1 MKELLQSFLMPNGHQ
16 EETYNSSANDNLIS
30 SDCCQEVDRF
40 FLFKNIEELARLH
53 TICFNSSSIWRES
66 WVDFPTKG
74 REDSLGY
81 LLRLAAFD
89 TRFFVRI
96 DEDGT
101 ILGRPGKIV
110 GCGVMESLSKERL
123 EYFELD
129 KLGGRIGDCYNNVMF
144 AHPDSH
150 GRGVASNLID
160 LRLKS
165 AFTFRCSP
173 KPRYFVRTRSDH
185 DKLIEMY
192 KKRGFR
198 VSGSQVIE
206 EAGQRSERF
215 ILSRPMPYQESEPLH
230 SNGSSQTLRWH
241 DSMSTF

>member
-1 MKELLQSFLMPNGHQ
+1 MKELFQSFLMPNGPQ
-16 EETYNSSANDNLIS
+16 EETFTRNSNDNLLNI
-30 SDCCQEVDRF
+30 DCSQEVDRY

-53 TICFNSSSIWRES
+53 THCFNSSRIWRES
-66 WVDFPTKG
+66 WVDFPTRG

-96 DEDGT
+96 DSDGA
-101 ILGRPGKIV
+101 ILGRTGRIV
-110 GCGVMESLSKERL
+110 GCGIMERLSKERL
-123 EYFELD
+123 LYFELD
-129 KLGGRIGDCYNNVMF
+129 KLGGRVGDYYNNVMF

-150 GRGVASNLID
+150 GKGIATGLID
-160 LRLKS
+160 LRLK
-165 AFTFRCSP
+165 AACECRCSP
-173 KPRYFVRTRSDH
+173 EQKYFVRTRSDH
-185 DKLIEMY
+185 SRLIEMY

-215 ILSRPMPYQESEPLH
+215 ILSRVIPCQESETAPSTGALQTAR
-230 SNGSSQTLRWH
+230 SQDRL
-241 DSMSTF
+241 SAF